1 MTSVTDAAELGLRER
16 KRRATRRAIQ
26 VAALHLVAERG
37 LDNVTI
43 DEISRVADISPRT
56 FFNYFSSKEEAILG
70 DPPSLPES
78 ETVDRFISNTDGTTV
93 LDGLV
98 TVLIEAGDR
107 SLEDAEMI
115 QLRHNLVKDYP
126 QLFAMR
132 MAKMRDFEEQVS
144 GAIARRLR
152 NDDPSV
158 EASFID
164 RRARLITL
172 VALGVIRHAWSSW
185 ATSDPKTDLSV
196 QLRASFAELKA
207 LFA

>member
-1 MTSVTDAAELGLRER
+1 MTSVTDATELGLRER

-26 VAALHLVAERG
+26 VAALHLVADRG

-107 SLEDAEMI
+107 SLEDADMI

-152 NDDPSV
+152 NDDPSA

-172 VALGVIRHAWSSW
+172 VALGVIRHAWASW

>member
-1 MTSVTDAAELGLRER
+1 MTTVTDATELGLRER

-26 VAALHLVAERG
+26 LAALRLVAERG

-43 DEISRVADISPRT
+43 DEVSRVADISPRT
-56 FFNYFSSKEEAILG
+56 YFNYFSSKEEAILG

-78 ETVDRFISNTDGTTV
+78 DAVERFISNADGTTL

-107 SLEDAEMI
+107 TMEDAELI
-115 QLRHNLVKDYP
+115 QLRHSLVKDYP
-126 QLFAMR
+126 QLFAIR
-132 MAKMRDFEEQVS
+132 MSKMRDFEEQVT
-144 GAIARRLR
+144 GAIARRLKH
-152 NDDPSV
+152 DDPAG
-158 EASFID
+158 EASFIE

-172 VALGVIRHAWSSW
+172 VALGVIRHAWASW
-185 ATSDPKTDLSV
+185 ATSEPKTELSV
-196 QLRASFAELKA
+196 QLRRSFADLKT